1 MMASEES
8 STSNF
13 GSLTLDSSL
22 GGTHSNLH
30 STFSLP
36 KTDDYLN
43 VDDILATEQKVPI
56 EVLTTVHRLGFLNS
70 SSSDEHLQEGLKM
83 ELPFWLAKRL
93 STRTTNRLPIVSV
106 NLPTS
111 YGRRQRDILSADA
124 NVVDLYSKQPYYYL
138 LGLKLLQCNHEESLD
153 LSQSLLETFLNR
165 FRKIMDH
172 SLNSFQTDT
181 YSTTLKLDESERNLF
196 KNGQESADKMEK
208 WSKSYS
214 GYKSNSSL
222 ARKRKRRPSQ

>member
-1 MMASEES
+1 MASEES
-8 STSNF
+8 SATNF
-13 GSLTLDSSL
+13 GSFTLDSSL
-22 GGTHSNLH
+22 GTHSNH
-30 STFSLP
+30 YSLTLP
-36 KTDDYLN
+36 SIDDYLN
-43 VDDILATEQKVPI
+43 IDDILATEQKVPV

-70 SSSDEHLQEGLKM
+70 SSPDEHLPEGLKM

-106 NLPTS
+106 DLPTC

-124 NVVDLYSKQPYYYL
+124 NVVDLHSKQPYYYL
-138 LGLKLLQCNHEESLD
+138 LGLKLLQCNHTESTD

-196 KNGQESADKMEK
+196 KVGQESADKMEK

-214 GYKSNSSL
+214 GHKNNFL
-222 ARKRKRRPSQ
+222 ARKRKRRPSK